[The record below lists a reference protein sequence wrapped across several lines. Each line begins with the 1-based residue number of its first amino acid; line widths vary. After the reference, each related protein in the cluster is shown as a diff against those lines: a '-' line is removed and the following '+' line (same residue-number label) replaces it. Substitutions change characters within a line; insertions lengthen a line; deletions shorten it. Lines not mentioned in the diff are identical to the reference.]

1 MKKWLRNLYMIF
13 LYRMQLSTKL
23 LLSYAVLIIIP
34 LLSLTLLSYSHVS
47 GTLIRQFRHSMD
59 LSLQQ
64 TGT

>member
-34 LLSLTLLSYSHVS
+34 LLSLTLLSY
-47 GTLIRQFRHSMD
+47 
-59 LSLQQ
+59 
-64 TGT
+64 